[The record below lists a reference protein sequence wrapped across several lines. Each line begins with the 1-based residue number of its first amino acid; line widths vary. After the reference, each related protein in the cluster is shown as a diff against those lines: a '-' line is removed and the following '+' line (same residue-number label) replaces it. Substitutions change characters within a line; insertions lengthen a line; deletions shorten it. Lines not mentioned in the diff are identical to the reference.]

1 LKIHLDRNRHFK
13 LCLSLL
19 AFYAPAL
26 IIGLAVIGILQMPAQ
41 SGTFAGSQES
51 IVARTDP
58 LDHPPPATTD
68 KVIPRSAMG
77 RVIDADTGRP
87 VVHATLFNAG
97 KAHFSDDQGHFSMVA
112 ASGKEPLL
120 VKAPGYRQTS
130 LRIPDSGE
138 CLVKLA
144 PFNAKGLYLTHY
156 GIGSKLLR
164 NRVLELISE
173 RGLNSLVIDVKG
185 DRGYLSYKYDVPTA
199 REIGALKIPTIK
211 DIGALIQDLHNRK
224 IYVIG
229 RIVVFKDNLL
239 ANAHPEWAIIDT
251 RTGKP
256 WIDNEKLAW
265 VDPFHEEVWRYDI
278 AIARAAAQAGFDEIQ
293 FDYVRFPTDG
303 RISAA
308 RYSKPNT
315 LENRVK
321 TINRFLETAAREL
334 LPYNVYFSADVF
346 GYVPWNF
353 NDTDIGQCLP
363 ELARYVDYICL
374 MVYPSGYHLGIPGFR
389 IPVSHPREVVY
400 LTLEQAKKRLNGQAE
415 KFRPWLQNFRDY
427 GFDRRPFT
435 EEQIRLQIQACKQ
448 ANTSGWM
455 LWDPSNMY
463 RYTADALRPAS
474 VPVAK
479 AREVPAT
486 QAGQQDSKPQ
496 SGEGK

>member
-1 LKIHLDRNRHFK
+1 M
-13 LCLSLL
+13 
-19 AFYAPAL
+19 
-26 IIGLAVIGILQMPAQ
+26 IGLAIIGILQMRAETGRICGQ
-41 SGTFAGSQES
+41 QES
-51 IVARTDP
+51 IVAGTDP
-58 LDHPPPATTD
+58 LTHPTPSAEN
-68 KVIPRSAMG
+68 KVSPGSAEG
-77 RVIDADTGRP
+77 RVVDAESGRP
-87 VVHATLFNAG
+87 IARATLVNAG
-97 KAHFSDDQGHFSMVA
+97 KAYFSDDHGQFSIPVA
-112 ASGKEPLL
+112 NGKEPLL

-144 PFNAKGLYLTHY
+144 PFNARGLYLTHY

-164 NRVLELISE
+164 NRVLELIAE
-173 RGLNSLVIDVKG
+173 RGLNTLVIDVKG
-185 DRGYLSYKYDVPTA
+185 DRGYLSYKYDLPLA
-199 REIGALKIPTIK
+199 REIGALRIPTIK
-211 DIGALIQDLHNRK
+211 DIGALVRDLHSRK
-224 IYVIG
+224 IYVVG
-229 RIVVFKDNLL
+229 RIVAFKDNLL
-239 ANAHPEWAIIDT
+239 ANAHPEWAIMDT

-278 AIARAAAQAGFDEIQ
+278 GIARAAAQAGFDEIQ

-303 RISAA
+303 RLSAT
-308 RYSKPNT
+308 RYSRPNT

-353 NDTDIGQCLP
+353 NDTDIGQSLP
-363 ELARYVDYICL
+363 ELSQYVDYICL
-374 MVYPSGYHLGIPGFR
+374 MVYPSGYHLGIPGYR
-389 IPVSHPREVVY
+389 IPVSHPHEVVY

-435 EEQIRLQIQACKQ
+435 EEAIRLQIQACKE
-448 ANTSGWM
+448 ARTSGWM

-463 RYTADALRPAS
+463 RYTADALRPVATAS
-474 VPVAK
+474 
-479 AREVPAT
+479 ARTGESFAS
-486 QAGQQDSKPQ
+486 QAGQQDNR
-496 SGEGK
+496 

>member
-1 LKIHLDRNRHFK
+1 LNRQWDQNRYFK
-13 LCLSLL
+13 PFLSIIAIYTP
-19 AFYAPAL
+19 AFF
-26 IIGLAVIGILQMPAQ
+26 IGLAVIGILQMPSESVTLAV
-41 SGTFAGSQES
+41 SQNSE
-51 IVARTDP
+51 VTRNDP
-58 LDHPPPATTD
+58 PVQPAHPAD
-68 KVIPRSAMG
+68 QNAVSASAAG
-77 RVIDADTGRP
+77 RVLDAESGRP
-87 VVHATLFNAG
+87 IVRATLFDAG
-97 KAHFSDDQGHFSMVA
+97 QAYYSDDQGRFNIAA

-120 VKAPGYRQTS
+120 VKASGYRQTS

-138 CLVKLA
+138 LVVKLA
-144 PFNAKGLYLTHY
+144 PFNARGLYLTHM
-156 GIGSKLLR
+156 GIGSKFLR
-164 NRVLELISE
+164 NRVLDLIAE
-173 RGLNSLVIDVKG
+173 KGLNTLVIDVKG
-185 DRGYLSYKYDVPTA
+185 DRGYLSYKFDVPTA
-199 REIGALKIPTIK
+199 RAIGALNVPTIK
-211 DIGALIQDLHNRK
+211 DVGALIHDLHNRK

-229 RIVVFKDNLL
+229 RVVVFKDNLL
-239 ANAHPEWAIIDT
+239 ANAHPEWAIMDT

-265 VDPFHEEVWRYDI
+265 VDPFREEVWRYDI

-303 RISAA
+303 KLSAA
-308 RYSKPNT
+308 VYSRPNT

-321 TINRFLETAAREL
+321 TINRFLETTYREL
-334 LPYNVYFSADVF
+334 LPFNVYFSADVF

-353 NDTDIGQCLP
+353 NDTDIGQSLP

-435 EEQIRLQIQACKQ
+435 EEAIRLQIQACKESR
-448 ANTSGWM
+448 TSGWL

-463 RYTADALRPAS
+463 RHTSEALRTVTVASARAAEPA
-474 VPVAK
+474 AM
-479 AREVPAT
+479 
-486 QAGQQDSKPQ
+486 QAGPLDDR
-496 SGEGK
+496 